1 MVIKLGRMTSF
12 IFKGDYSNDE
22 NRERLPEKPGN
33 IKALYLAIVFLILGG
48 LGCLKYIVPDIIAW
62 TQSIGCEQTTGY
74 VKYSEQYD
82 YYSGRYRKASNHT
95 VTFDTIVEYTI
106 DDQTYTQTVYTGT
119 NYFNMGESVKVY
131 YKKGNPEN
139 AVTDIAMKRTP
150 TFTSVFMFGLGA
162 ALLILYLL
170 PFKIVDD

>member
-1 MVIKLGRMTSF
+1 MTK
-12 IFKGDYSNDE
+12 IVKDYRRNPE
-22 NRERLPEKPGN
+22 NK
-33 IKALYLAIVFLILGG
+33 KALYLAIVFLILGG

-95 VTFDTIVEYTI
+95 VTYGTIVEYTI

-131 YKKGNPEN
+131 YKKSNPEN

-150 TFTSVFMFGLGA
+150 TFPSVFMFGLGA